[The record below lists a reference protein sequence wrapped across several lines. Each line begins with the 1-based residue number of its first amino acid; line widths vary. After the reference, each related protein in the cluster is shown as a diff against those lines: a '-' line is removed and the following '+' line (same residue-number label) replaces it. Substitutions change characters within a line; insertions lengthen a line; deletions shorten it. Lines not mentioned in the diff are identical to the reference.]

1 MFNSRPGALER
12 FDLRKNTQI
21 LGILPPYSY
30 PFAQLVQNDELT
42 ISYADFYKQKKQQK
56 PVTQIY
62 YL

>member
-1 MFNSRPGALER
+1 MFLSV
-12 FDLRKNTQI
+12 
-21 LGILPPYSY
+21 
-30 PFAQLVQNDELT
+30 AQLVQNDELT